1 MSSNNK
7 WTAENI
13 PDQTGRVAIVTGAN
27 SGIGY
32 ETARALADK
41 GATVIMAC
49 RNQGKGE
56 AAAQGCRD
64 EKPKGA
70 VEMMHLDLGDLDSVR
85 AFADEFKQQYDRL
98 DLLINN
104 AGIMHPPFG
113 KTRQDFETQ
122 FGVNHLGHFA
132 LTGLLLD
139 LIVRTPHARIVTVSS
154 VGHRFGRIDFDN
166 LNAEKG
172 YRASAAYGQSKL
184 ANLLFTYE
192 LQRKLQAAGSDTV
205 AVAAHPGWTATNLQ
219 QNSGVV
225 RFFNRFFAQTPD
237 MGALPTLRAATAPD
251 VQGRDYYGP
260 SRRMEMVGYPK
271 KVQSNGRSRDTE
283 VAAQLWAVS
292 EEMTGVQYDLGSTGS
307 DA

>member
-1 MSSNNK
+1 MPNRTDK
-7 WTAENI
+7 LT
-13 PDQTGRVAIVTGAN
+13 VVTGAN

-32 ETARALADK
+32 ETARALANK

-49 RNQGKGE
+49 RNQQKGE
-56 AAAQGCRD
+56 AAADSIRN
-64 EKPKGA
+64 EKPKGT
-70 VEMMHLDLGDLDSVR
+70 VEVMQLDLADLDSVR
-85 AFADEFKQQYDRL
+85 AFADEFKQRYDRL

-113 KTRQDFETQ
+113 KTKQGFETQ

-139 LIVRTPHARIVTVSS
+139 LTMHTPQARIVTVSS
-154 VGHRFGRIDFDN
+154 AAHRFGRIDFDN

-172 YRASAAYGQSKL
+172 YRANAAYGQSKL

-192 LQRKLQAAGSDTV
+192 LQRKLEAAGSDTI

-219 QNSGVV
+219 QHSGLIQ
-225 RFFNRFFAQTPD
+225 FLNRFFAQTPE

-251 VQGRDYYGP
+251 VQGTDYYGP
-260 SRRMEMVGYPK
+260 GKRMEMVGYPK
-271 KVQSNGRSRDTE
+271 KVQSNGRSHDAA
-283 VAAQLWAVS
+283 VAAKLWTVS
-292 EEMTGVQYDLGSTGS
+292 EEMTGVAYPRLAAQ
-307 DA
+307 AQVEV